1 MGNTALFVIILALIV
16 YRWFPIKDNNLLI
29 LMESKTYDVKKL
41 SEIHGIISAF
51 KVDHSLDT
59 YWTEDHTEQEK
70 KVRDQLHA

>member
-1 MGNTALFVIILALIV
+1 MAATGNGPKIHA
-16 YRWFPIKDNNLLI
+16 K
-29 LMESKTYDVKKL
+29 
-41 SEIHGIISAF
+41 IHGIISAF